1 MKTVKEIKSDID
13 NDFQKGAVK
22 CVENIV
28 NEIEK
33 ARERGKTDIKDTL
46 TFTPDNLENLDVFF
60 KEIVL
65 ALIYKG
71 YRLKPRD
78 IRISGNLI
86 VEVYLNRGHKD
97 SKTYFENVQNENGI
111 DEYAHIKTFK
121 QLTEQKYVNDDEFI
135 KRTLDNIEQDIRQR
149 IVVNKNSVR
158 EIKQIS
164 IRYPIPNEGAIS
176 IAHYCKN
183 DEKLKRI
190 VMELNASGYTCETDI
205 GNRLIGRIRNKDFIM
220 ENGYYYRDLVISWE
234 D

>member
-1 MKTVKEIKSDID
+1 MKTVKQIKSDID

-28 NEIEK
+28 NEIEEMRK
-33 ARERGKTDIKDTL
+33 SNETGIKDTFL
-46 TFTPDNLENLDVFF
+46 FTPDNIENLDVFF

-71 YRLKPRD
+71 YQLKPRD
-78 IRISGNLI
+78 IRINGNLV
-86 VEVYLNRGHKD
+86 VEVYLNAGYKD
-97 SKTYFENVQNENGI
+97 SKSYFENIQNENGI
-111 DEYAHIKTFK
+111 DEYAHIKTFE
-121 QLTEQKYVNDDEFI
+121 QLNNQEFVSDEEHIERKLDD
-135 KRTLDNIEQDIRQR
+135 IEQDIRKN
-149 IVVNKNSVR
+149 IVFNKNNAR
-158 EIKQIS
+158 KIEHITM
-164 IRYPIPNEGAIS
+164 RYPIPNEGDMPIE
-176 IAHYCKN
+176 HYCKN

-190 VMELNASGYTCETDI
+190 VMTLKSSGYTCETDI